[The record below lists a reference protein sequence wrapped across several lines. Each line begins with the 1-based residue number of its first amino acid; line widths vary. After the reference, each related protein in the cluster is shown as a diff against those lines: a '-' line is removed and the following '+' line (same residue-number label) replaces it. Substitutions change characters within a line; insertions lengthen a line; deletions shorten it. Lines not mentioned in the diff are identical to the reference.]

1 MPYPRQRCVQCS
13 EYIHEWSAHELSYA
27 YMCPT
32 EDIMAPLSGLDL
44 VQINR
49 AHAYEV
55 AIPEGLGMFDTL
67 SLVFRIEDQTL
78 HGDIYLHVPLILL
91 TTACGVSW
99 DTYATLETIDS

>member
-55 AIPEGLGMFDTL
+55 AIPEGLGMFDIP
-67 SLVFRIEDQTL
+67 SLVF
-78 HGDIYLHVPLILL
+78 IYLHVPLILL